1 MVVHN
6 PEHSRFEI
14 VEEGKTAELVYRLQ
28 PGRIVFIHTGVPAEL
43 EGRGF
48 AKDLAVTGLQ
58 YARDQGLKV
67 IPLCPFVASYIK
79 RHPEYLDLVD
89 EHYLDR
95 VR

>member
-6 PEHSRFEI
+6 PEQNRFEI
-14 VEEGKTAELVYRLQ
+14 QQDGRTAELVYRLK

-43 EGRGF
+43 EGRGL
-48 AKDLAVTGLQ
+48 AKELAVTGLD
-58 YARDQGLKV
+58 YARQNGLKV
-67 IPLCPFVASYIK
+67 IPLCPFVAGYIK

-95 VR
+95 VQ